1 MPHLDPAPGPGL
13 VLVQGDLDLVDLRLV
28 EVMRRAVLR
37 RVVLRLVDLRLVDLR
52 LVEVMR
58 PVGRAVLRRVVL
70 LPVDLA
76 VPDLMGRV
84 VLGNRAV
91 LMAMDLVDLVD
102 LAGPVDLAA
111 PADPV
116 GPMSRADLEN
126 RVALADPAVLVD
138 PAAPDLTARVGPVDR
153 RRRRTSN
160 TVSTT
165 GVAPRWAAPGTCRTG
180 SARQITVRRR
190 RRGSTDSDGTMGRP
204 PEPRHRSGTDRR
216 PQEAGAVLRLL
227 AAGTVDGMGRLAI
240 SATDRPIS
248 DRSPT
253 TATTRS
259 RSSTLC
265 SVGGASGCSA
275 SGSRCTDLTRDRP
288 LVFDAD
294 HEDGRSAVFRGGRE
308 TAEKQR
314 RAAGK
319 ECVYRISVAR
329 CAAWLCTKAGR

>member
-1 MPHLDPAPGPGL
+1 MPHLDPVRGPGL
-13 VLVQGDLDLVDLRLV
+13 VLGQGGLDLVDLRLV
-28 EVMRRAVLR
+28 EVMRRAVPR
-37 RVVLRLVDLRLVDLR
+37 RVDLRLADPRPVELGVRVELMRPAGRAVLRLAVLRLVELGVR
-52 LVEVMR
+52 VELMR
-58 PVGRAVLRRVVL
+58 PVVLRRVVL

-91 LMAMDLVDLVD
+91 LMAMDLVDL
-102 LAGPVDLAA
+102 AGPVDLAA

-116 GPMSRADLEN
+116 GLMSRADLEN
-126 RVALADPAVLVD
+126 RAALADPAVLVD

-153 RRRRTSN
+153 RPRRTSN

-165 GVAPRWAAPGTCRTG
+165 GVAPRWAAPGTRRTG

-190 RRGSTDSDGTMGRP
+190 RRGSTDSDGTTGRP

-227 AAGTVDGMGRLAI
+227 AAGTAHGMVRPAI

-259 RSSTLC
+259 RSSTRC

-275 SGSRCTDLTRDRP
+275 SGSRCTDLTRD
-288 LVFDAD
+288 
-294 HEDGRSAVFRGGRE
+294 
-308 TAEKQR
+308 
-314 RAAGK
+314 
-319 ECVYRISVAR
+319 
-329 CAAWLCTKAGR
+329 